1 MITLLAAL
9 VLGVPSPDIPSPIG
23 PEPNSD
29 VASCVLVIPIA
40 TLAHWLPRRLQPT
53 NPRKELI
60 T

>member
-29 VASCVLVIPIA
+29 VASFVLVIPIA
-40 TLAHWLPRRLQPT
+40 TPAHWLCPDGFSPPIQER
-53 NPRKELI
+53 N
-60 T
+60 